1 MAVQV
6 LTNASV
12 TVNSV
17 DLSAYVTNIVVDRQ
31 VDPIET
37 TSMGATGHT
46 FTGGLQSST
55 ITVNFNQD
63 FAATKVNA
71 TLTGLVGTT
80 TTVVVKAT
88 ADAVSAT
95 NPSFSCSGFFAG
107 YAAINGAVG
116 DLNAFTATFTG
127 PITVATS

>member
-17 DLSAYVTNIVVDRQ
+17 DLSAYVTNVVVDRQ

-46 FTGGLQSST
+46 FTAGLQSST
-55 ITVNFNQD
+55 VTINFNQD